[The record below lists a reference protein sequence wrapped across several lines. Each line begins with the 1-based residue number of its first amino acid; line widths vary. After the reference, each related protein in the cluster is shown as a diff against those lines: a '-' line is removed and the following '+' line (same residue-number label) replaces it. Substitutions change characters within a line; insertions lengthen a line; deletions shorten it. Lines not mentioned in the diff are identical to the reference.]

1 MRGLDGGADGRGH
14 GGGTDDGDR
23 PGGDVRAGRTG
34 DGPGATVAPGW
45 SDKSGW
51 SGGSRRDRDGTG
63 LRGHPP
69 RREDGTGRRRLSSAR
84 AAGITATA
92 GLVAVGLS
100 LAACS
105 TGGTGSRDEG
115 AARSGEVAAAA
126 PTPAPSATTGP
137 ESESAARV
145 DPIALLKDDPK
156 IGKRLK
162 ADLKPC
168 VADAYP
174 VDASYGNLTNS
185 TAPDV
190 VVNVMTCG
198 DAVGIGTYVYRKQSD
213 RYENVFTAE
222 DAAVYGT
229 IDRGELVV
237 TKQVYAEGDPVAYPS
252 GEDVITYRWAG
263 TRFTQHDWVHN
274 DYSRAV
280 GDSGIEEP
288 APSVTPPT

>member
-1 MRGLDGGADGRGH
+1 MRGLDGGADGRGQR
-14 GGGTDDGDR
+14 GGTDDGDR
-23 PGGDVRAGRTG
+23 PGGDVRADRAGN
-34 DGPGATVAPGW
+34 GPRPAVAPGG
-45 SDKSGW
+45 SG
-51 SGGSRRDRDGTG
+51 
-63 LRGHPP
+63 RGRTRPGRYRP
-69 RREDGTGRRRLSSAR
+69 GRRGLPSAK

-115 AARSGEVAAAA
+115 AARTGEVAAAA
-126 PTPAPSATTGP
+126 PTPPPSATAGAET
-137 ESESAARV
+137 AVRV

-174 VDASYGNLTNS
+174 VDTSYGNLTNS
-185 TAPDV
+185 AAPDV

-237 TKQVYAEGDPVAYPS
+237 TKQVYAKGDPVAYPS

-263 TRFTQHDWVHN
+263 NRFTQHDWVHN

-280 GDSGIEEP
+280 GDSGVEEP
-288 APSVTPPT
+288 APAVSPPT